1 MSYLK
6 DLSQNHVPTGLNI
19 CGSGLVF
26 REVRK
31 LWKRW
36 TKAGMRLEL
45 LKCLKREGLGVAQI
59 EIQAQREAE
68 LNILS
73 E

>member
-6 DLSQNHVPTGLNI
+6 DKSQNHVPTDLNI

-36 TKAGMRLEL
+36 TKAEMRVEL
-45 LKCLKREGLGVAQI
+45 LMCLKKKGLGVAQI
-59 EIQAQREAE
+59 EIQAQRESE

-73 E
+73 D

>member
-1 MSYLK
+1 MRWVRPCL
-6 DLSQNHVPTGLNI
+6 Q
-19 CGSGLVF
+19 
-26 REVRK
+26 EVRK

-36 TKAGMRLEL
+36 TKAEMRVEL
-45 LKCLKREGLGVAQI
+45 LMCLKKKGLGVAQI